1 MPGLLPYMGG
11 IWVRYGVFWA
21 DLGEFWVN
29 RGIFERASAKN
40 GVRWVDVRHL
50 LMIIFPIW

>member
-50 LMIIFPIW
+50 SMVDKR